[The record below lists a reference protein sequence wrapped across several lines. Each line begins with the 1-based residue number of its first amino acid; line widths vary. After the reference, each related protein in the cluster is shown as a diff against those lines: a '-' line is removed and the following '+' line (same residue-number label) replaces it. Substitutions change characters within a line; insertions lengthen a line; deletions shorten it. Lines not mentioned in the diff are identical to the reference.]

1 MELDELKQTW
11 KQAEATM
18 KPANANIIELM
29 QNKSYGPVAELK
41 RRFRKQLIIIPFLV
55 AIVINN
61 LSIKH
66 NIFSDPIFWCYIAF
80 CTFVCASF
88 YFNYRLLNKM
98 QCMDCMIKSN
108 LEVQVKTLETR
119 LQWHV
124 KGVRIMLV
132 FMIVLLEVLMYLNL
146 EPSFHKWQLQPI
158 SIRFASYLAL
168 VVLQYFVSKLLFKRK
183 YGNHLQYV
191 KKLVAE
197 LQ

>member
-11 KQAEATM
+11 KQVEATM
-18 KPANANIIELM
+18 KPANVNIIELM

-61 LSIKH
+61 LSRNH
-66 NIFSDPIFWCYIAF
+66 NIFIDPIFWCYIAF
-80 CTFVCASF
+80 CTFVCLSF
-88 YFNYRLLNKM
+88 YFNYKLLGKM

-108 LEVQVKTLETR
+108 LEAQVKTLETR
-119 LQWHV
+119 LQWYV

-132 FMIVLLEVLMYLNL
+132 FMIVLLEVLMFLNL
-146 EPSFHKWQLQPI
+146 EPSFHKWQSQAI
-158 SIRFASYLAL
+158 VIRLGSYLAL

-183 YGNHLQYV
+183 YGNHLEYV